1 MNLRRRSF
9 AFLLIVLSLL
19 FVPTIIGLARNQE
32 PSTDLNQLIG
42 FALTL
47 IGIFGGAYFELD
59 RFERQIKE
67 ERVKEA
73 RLYRLEMLSVIEK
86 WTNEISESIDDISVL
101 RELSPKDPKDNVLII
116 GRDKIRPVE
125 EKLLRLDNQ
134 WLTVFAKV
142 ADVIGIKKDD
152 GKKLEEYKE
161 EHQTLLENIY
171 IIGNSLST
179 TRGILTKGNI
189 PTTEHTKYYAPLI
202 TDVRRAMDKIRLA
215 ID

>member
-1 MNLRRRSF
+1 LKVNLRRRSF

-19 FVPTIIGLARNQE
+19 FFPIIIELARNQE
-32 PSTDLNQLIG
+32 PSTDMNQLIG

-73 RLYRLEMLSVIEK
+73 RLYRLEMLAVIEK
-86 WTNEISESIDDISVL
+86 WTNEIFESIDDISVL
-101 RELSPKDPKDNVLII
+101 REFSPKDSVLII

-161 EHQTLLENIY
+161 EYQILLENIY

-179 TRGILTKGNI
+179 TRDILTKGNI
-189 PTTEHTKYYAPLI
+189 PATEDTKYYTPLI
-202 TDVRRAMDKIRLA
+202 IDVRRAIDKIRLA

>member
-9 AFLLIVLSLL
+9 ALLLIVLALL
-19 FVPTIIGLARNQE
+19 FVPTIVDLILKKE

-67 ERVKEA
+67 DRIKEA
-73 RLYRLEMLSVIEK
+73 RLYRLDMLSVIEK

-101 RELSPKDPKDNVLII
+101 RELSPKDPKDNILII
-116 GRDKIRPVE
+116 GRDKIKPIE

-161 EHQTLLENIY
+161 EHRALLEKIY
-171 IIGNSLST
+171 AIGDSLTT
-179 TRGILTKGNI
+179 TRDVLAKGNI
-189 PTTEHTKYYAPLI
+189 PSIEHTKHYAHLV
-202 TDVRRAMDKIRLA
+202 TDVRRAIDKIRLT
-215 ID
+215 IE